1 MKAWVLS
8 SHRGIS
14 STAKPDTILT
24 VAFPSDE
31 RYLMKRSMIQSH
43 TIGSFQTR
51 RSPSIAIAP
60 L

>member
-1 MKAWVLS
+1 MNAKFAT
-8 SHRGIS
+8 GIS
-14 STAKPDTILT
+14 STAKPDAIFT

-31 RYLMKRSMIQSH
+31 RQLTKRSMIQLH
-43 TIGSFQTR
+43 TIGNFQAR